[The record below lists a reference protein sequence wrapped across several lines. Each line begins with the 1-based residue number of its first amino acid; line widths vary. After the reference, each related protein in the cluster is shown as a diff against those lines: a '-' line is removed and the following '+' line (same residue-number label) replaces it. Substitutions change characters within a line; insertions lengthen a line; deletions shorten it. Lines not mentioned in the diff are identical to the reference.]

1 MSYTIIRHKERVKLD
16 LSINEYCVADL
27 VYQLSSN
34 PENSRGWCYASKEW
48 MGKQLGFSRRSIINL
63 INKLID
69 KGIVIKNEETNDLK
83 TTNLWNVTV
92 PPRGA
97 EFAQGVKKVYT
108 GCEESSQV
116 GCETSSHNNNNI
128 YNNKDNKSVRKYNT
142 LEKYKAG
149 KDEIIPILK
158 DKYPNLDVATA
169 YEDLIYWCES
179 TGRKYSDYLAT
190 VKNWLRK
197 NSKNQYT
204 KNTVANYKRLN

>member
-27 VYQLSSN
+27 IYQLSSN

-116 GCETSSHNNNNI
+116 GCETSSHNNNTINSNKDKI
-128 YNNKDNKSVRKYNT
+128 YN
-142 LEKYKAG
+142 KAYVIKH
-149 KDEIIPILK
+149 KDEIVAQAKKMYDDKNVDKAMADFIDYITINKK
-158 DKYPNLDVATA
+158 DWDNFKLAFFRWVREDQFNKYAIKQP
-169 YEDLIYWCES
+169 
-179 TGRKYSDYLAT
+179 
-190 VKNWLRK
+190 
-197 NSKNQYT
+197 
-204 KNTVANYKRLN
+204 NYKRLN